1 MKSKLV
7 TNVEGRVR
15 LTVRSVRTGRVL
27 KKTPWMPNLFTTAGK
42 THLLKLLIGESDDIA
57 QYCGVGSGTT
67 AVNVADTA
75 VETELGRVS
84 LTSYSRSGL
93 VATLT
98 YFFAGADCN
107 GTWGNEG
114 LLTAS
119 SGGTL
124 CAHCLV
130 SPTITKTTSKTV
142 TLEHELTF
150 S

>member
-1 MKSKLV
+1 MKDFACL
-7 TNVEGRVR
+7 NVKGIVR
-15 LTVRSVRTGRVL
+15 ITIRDAKTGKMLEKHERT
-27 KKTPWMPNLFTTAGK
+27 NLFTTAGK

-67 AVNVADTA
+67 AVAVGDTA

-84 LTSYSRSGL
+84 LSSYSRTGL

-98 YFFAGADCN
+98 YFFGGADCN

-142 TLEHELTF
+142 TLEHQLTF

>member
-1 MKSKLV
+1 MEDIANL
-7 TNVEGRVR
+7 NVKGIVR
-15 LTVRSVRTGRVL
+15 ITVQDAKTGKVL
-27 KKTPWMPNLFTTAGK
+27 EKHQFKNLFTTAGK

-57 QYCGVGSGTT
+57 QYCGVGTGTT
-67 AVNVADTA
+67 AVAVGDTA
-75 VETELGRVS
+75 IETELGRVS
-84 LTSYSRSGL
+84 LTSYSRTGL

-98 YFFAGADCN
+98 YFFGGADCN